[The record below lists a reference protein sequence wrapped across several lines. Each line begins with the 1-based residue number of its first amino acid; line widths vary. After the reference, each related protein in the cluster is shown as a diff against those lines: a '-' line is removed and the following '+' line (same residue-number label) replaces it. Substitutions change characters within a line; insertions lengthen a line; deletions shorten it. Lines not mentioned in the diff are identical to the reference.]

1 MNVDTLVA
9 AVRAGKPV
17 LLPTD
22 TVYGL
27 CVNPYREEFA
37 RRLYRIKG
45 RDDRQPVALLASDL
59 DLLFECLPELR
70 GRAGTIARGLL
81 PGPYTLVF
89 PNPARRYRWLTG
101 SRPDTIGV
109 RVPELEGAARQVLER
124 VGAVASTSANDP
136 GEAAP
141 ARLDEIP
148 ERIRAACG
156 AELDGGA
163 LPGVAST
170 VVDLTGSE
178 PVVLRE
184 GAGSAERVL
193 RTVQRPA
200 RARLIAE

>member
-1 MNVDTLVA
+1 MDVDTLVA

-37 RRLYRIKG
+37 RRLYRVKG
-45 RDDRQPVALLASDL
+45 RDDRQPIALLASDL
-59 DLLFECLPELR
+59 EFLFECLPELR
-70 GRAGTIARGLL
+70 GRAGTIARALL
-81 PGPYTLVF
+81 PGPYTLIF
-89 PNPARRYRWLTG
+89 PNPGRRYRWLTG

-109 RVPELEGAARQVLER
+109 RVPELGGAARQVLER

-141 ARLDEIP
+141 ARLDDVS
-148 ERIRAACG
+148 ERIRAACA

-170 VVDLTGSE
+170 VVDLTGPE

-184 GAGSAERVL
+184 GAGSAEQVEL
-193 RTVQRPA
+193 A
-200 RARLIAE
+200 LA

>member
-1 MNVDTLVA
+1 MDVDTVVA

-22 TVYGL
+22 TVYGV

-37 RRLYRIKG
+37 RRLYSVKG
-45 RDDRQPVALLASDL
+45 RDDRQPIALVASDL

-70 GRAGTIARGLL
+70 GRAGTIARALL

-109 RVPELEGAARQVLER
+109 RVPELEGAARTVLER
-124 VGAVASTSANDP
+124 VGAVAATSANEP
-136 GEAAP
+136 GGAPP
-141 ARLDEIP
+141 ARLEEVP
-148 ERIRAACG
+148 ESIRAACS
-156 AELDGGA
+156 AEVDAGQ

-170 VVDLTGSE
+170 VVDLTGPQ

-184 GAGSAERVL
+184 GAGSAEEVL
-193 RTVQRPA
+193 RTIDLAPA
-200 RARLIAE
+200 